1 MRQLLRVTKDMP
13 TGHNSVIYKDSFPQV
28 DAASI
33 MILRH
38 AGALIF
44 GNYPYFLIRV

>member
-1 MRQLLRVTKDMP
+1 MP
-13 TGHNSVIYKDSFPQV
+13 TEHNSTIYKGSFPQV

-33 MILRH
+33 MMLRH

-44 GNYPYFLIRV
+44 GKGHLLLAALYCLGWRWR